1 MFTILLNSWIILN
14 VRWEYKVSSVPTT
27 PRDLQA
33 HLDQD
38 GAEEWEL
45 VSITPL
51 SSRLLLL
58 FKRPHVVIQE
68 SKQGQEETNISEEQ
82 VPGISETGKQVESLS
97 EPAAE

>member
-1 MFTILLNSWIILN
+1 M
-14 VRWEYKVSSVPTT
+14 RWEYKVSSVPTT

-45 VSITPL
+45 VSTTPL

-58 FKRPHVVIQE
+58 FKRPHAVIQE
-68 SKQGQEETNISEEQ
+68 SESGQEETNISEEE
-82 VPGISETGKQVESLS
+82 VPSISETEEQAESFS
-97 EPAAE
+97 EPASE

>member
-1 MFTILLNSWIILN
+1 

-45 VSITPL
+45 VSTTPL

-68 SKQGQEETNISEEQ
+68 SELGQEETNISEEE
-82 VPGISETGKQVESLS
+82 VPAISETDEQAESLS
-97 EPAAE
+97 EPASE